1 MLFLAAFILKVRSKG
16 NIINYM
22 THLLLNLRLVLF
34 KMISNKKSVYDKIY
48 YGHGI
53 NSKQAEKRENS
64 ISFFNLFSFVNA

>member
-34 KMISNKKSVYDKIY
+34 KMISNKKVCMIKFIMDMELTV
-48 YGHGI
+48 
-53 NSKQAEKRENS
+53 NKQRKEKTAYN
-64 ISFFNLFSFVNA
+64 F